1 MVRERKYTPMGRR
14 VIITVT
20 MPPELAMLVDE
31 AAERRGMTRS
41 AYLRLAAEA
50 QVERDGDDQFGT
62 SLARLR
68 VARVHRYPRVTSA
81 YAARTEQQSGQG

>member
-1 MVRERKYTPMGRR
+1 MARERKYTPMGKQ

-41 AYLRLAAEA
+41 GYLRLAAEA
-50 QVERDGDDQFGT
+50 QVERDGDEEMGT
-62 SLARLR
+62 RSRA
-68 VARVHRYPRVTSA
+68 P
-81 YAARTEQQSGQG
+81 G

>member
-1 MVRERKYTPMGRR
+1 VARERKYTPMGKQ

-20 MPPELAMLVDE
+20 MPPELAGTVDE

-50 QVERDGDDQFGT
+50 QVERDGAT
-62 SLARLR
+62 A
-68 VARVHRYPRVTSA
+68 P
-81 YAARTEQQSGQG
+81 E